1 MKRKQTEIEINASKE
16 AVEEVLSDPA
26 QFITN
31 WPYVVRVSRKKGLS
45 AEIMLPRF
53 VFKFRDTYSFEY
65 HKDYT
70 SHIYEG
76 NGNNGHLILTVTV
89 KDMRKNVRAMLELS
103 YKGRGE
109 FFLGK
114 TLQDMVDGIAKTLRE
129 LAESVTS
136 AAKVPEPTPSS
147 RKELALKVDF
157 SDPMSVAT
165 FLSKSRMAHSGLHVV
180 NPGELMELLGE
191 LRSKLNSSVLYVS
204 GITQDGTSSF
214 KVLLDGSQIL
224 ALEFRG
230 TAGVEVIKVTDE
242 ASAKK
247 ALDVISK
254 ISGAYMVNVW
264 VPVGG
269 V

>member
-65 HKDYT
+65 HKDYN
-70 SHIYEG
+70 SHIYDGTG
-76 NGNNGHLILTVTV
+76 NKSMLVLVVTLNKTRRKV
-89 KDMRKNVRAMLELS
+89 KALLELS
-103 YKGRGE
+103 YKGRGGL
-109 FFLGK
+109 FLGK
-114 TLQDMVDGIAKTLRE
+114 TLQDMVEGIARTLKE

-136 AAKVPEPTPSS
+136 AAKVPEPTPSL

-165 FLSKSRMAHSGLHVV
+165 FLSKSRMAHSGLHVIS
-180 NPGELMELLGE
+180 PGELANLLGE

-224 ALEFRG
+224 AIEYRG
-230 TAGVEVIKVTDE
+230 NEGVEVIKVTDE

-247 ALDVISK
+247 ALNVISK